1 VHLGR
6 QRNQL
11 VNQILYSAEHNPNNP
26 PVEPQVVY
34 LAHRAWE
41 DFNMESQRA
50 HLDKSVVPELQLED
64 FLVVW
69 LVVWLSQLLQLEAS
83 SEPHQVVKQEEVF
96 LEPQLNKNLLG
107 EHLQHLMEVASLVH
121 LLQEQ
126 LKQHRARCL
135 ERVNLPRELLERQ

>member
-1 VHLGR
+1 
-6 QRNQL
+6 
-11 VNQILYSAEHNPNNP
+11 
-26 PVEPQVVY
+26 
-34 LAHRAWE
+34 
-41 DFNMESQRA
+41 
-50 HLDKSVVPELQLED
+50 
-64 FLVVW
+64 LVVW